1 MDLAG
6 WFRRVA
12 RPSPNQNEAAAPLE
26 YAVVDVETTGL
37 YPERHDR
44 IVEIAVIRMDA
55 SAKRLDEF
63 CSLVNPNR
71 DTGPTH
77 IHGITAGL
85 VWGAPTFEEIA
96 GDVISRIAGAV
107 VVGHN
112 VTFDFG
118 FLESECRRLGFG
130 LPDDAVLLCTM
141 QLAKR
146 ADPDLPGRKLS
157 VCCSHFGVRQHGS
170 HSAYHDAE
178 ATAGLFFECLQRI
191 TAGASSFGVEPP
203 PPARESWPTLPLSRK
218 TLTRSDAELRR
229 AEQPSF
235 LERMVSRLPA
245 AAASEPELDE
255 YLALLDRVLED
266 RRVVPDE
273 LEMLFKF
280 ANSLGL
286 TRDLV
291 AGAHQAYLRN
301 LVGVVLADRVI
312 TPAERRD
319 LEEVDRILCTPKGF
333 LNHAIE
339 EIQCNSSRHVSSPE
353 ESLAGK
359 SICFTGEF
367 TCRIEGA
374 LPSREFAEE
383 LAVKRGMV
391 VKKSVSKK
399 LDILVMADP
408 DSMSGKA
415 KKAREYR
422 VRIMAEPVFWRLMN
436 VEFE

>member
-12 RPSPNQNEAAAPLE
+12 SPSPHQSQATAPLE

-55 SAKRLDEF
+55 SAKRLDEY

-71 DTGPTH
+71 DIGPTH
-77 IHGITAGL
+77 IHGITASL
-85 VWGAPTFEEIA
+85 VLGAPTFDEIA

-112 VTFDFG
+112 VTFDFR
-118 FLESECRRLGFG
+118 FLESECRRMGFG
-130 LPDDAVLLCTM
+130 LPDAAVLLCTM
-141 QLAKR
+141 QLARR

-157 VCCSHFGVRQHGS
+157 VCCSHFGIRQHGS

-178 ATAGLFFECLQRI
+178 ATARLFIECLRRI
-191 TAGASSFGVEPP
+191 TTGASSFQVEPP
-203 PPARESWPTLPLSRK
+203 PPARESWPVLPLSRK
-218 TLTRSDAELRR
+218 TLTRSQAEMRR

-235 LERMVSRLPA
+235 LEKMVTRLPR

-266 RRVVPDE
+266 RRIIPGE
-273 LEMLFKF
+273 SEMLYEV
-280 ANSLGL
+280 ANTLGL
-286 TRDLV
+286 SQEMVT
-291 AGAHQAYLRN
+291 GAHQAYLRN
-301 LVGVVLADRVI
+301 LVCVALADRVI
-312 TPAERRD
+312 TPAERKD
-319 LEEVDRILCTPKGF
+319 LEEVERLLSTPKGF
-333 LNHAIE
+333 LNRTIE
-339 EIQCNSSRHVSSPE
+339 DIQGNSVGRVLASE

-367 TCRIEGA
+367 TCRIQGEV
-374 LPSREFAEE
+374 PPREFAEE
-383 LAVKRGMV
+383 LAIKKGMV
-391 VKKSVSKK
+391 VKKSVTQN
-399 LDILVMADP
+399 LDMLVTADP

-415 KKAREYR
+415 KKEREYGI
-422 VRIMAEPVFWRLMN
+422 RIVAEPVFWRLTG
-436 VEFE
+436 VDFE